1 MAHPIMPKATAVWLV
16 ENSALTFSQI
26 GEFCG
31 LHELEVQAIADEDVT
46 IGMQGMDPIS
56 SGELTRDEIERC
68 SGDPNA
74 SLKTAKPT
82 IPQPR
87 AKQKGARYTPLSK
100 RQDRPDAI
108 AWLLKNYPEL
118 SDAQIS
124 RLIGTTKPTINAI
137 RDKSHWNTPN
147 IKPQNPVNL
156 GLCSGQDLEK
166 VLARARAAQERE
178 AAEAERRAAE
188 TPQAAQTEIGGEET
202 AKGKAAGTA
211 AAEESGAEAAEAAPT
226 ATEESGAAGAAQA
239 PDAESAPG
247 TARD

>member
-16 ENSALTFSQI
+16 ENTALTFSQI

-31 LHELEVQAIADEDVT
+31 LHELEVQAIADEDVAF
-46 IGMQGMDPIS
+46 GMQGMDPIA
-56 SGELTRDEIERC
+56 SGELTSEEIERC
-68 SGDPNA
+68 SVDSNA

-82 IPQPR
+82 IPKPR

-137 RDKSHWNTPN
+137 RDKSHWNHDQHQAPEPRQPGPVLGSRPGKGGDPGARRPGKGSRRGGTPGGE
-147 IKPQNPVNL
+147 K
-156 GLCSGQDLEK
+156 GEGQG
-166 VLARARAAQERE
+166 RRNGWRRGS
-178 AAEAERRAAE
+178 ERRDSRNS
-188 TPQAAQTEIGGEET
+188 PSGGR
-202 AKGKAAGTA
+202 GQHHGPR
-211 AAEESGAEAAEAAPT
+211 GRR
-226 ATEESGAAGAAQA
+226 GCR
-239 PDAESAPG
+239 DASRHGE
-247 TARD
+247 

>member
-16 ENSALTFSQI
+16 ENTALTFSQI

-31 LHELEVQAIADEDVT
+31 LHELEVQAIADEDVA
-46 IGMQGMDPIS
+46 IGMQGMDPIA
-56 SGELTRDEIERC
+56 SGELTGEEIERC
-68 SGDPNA
+68 SADPTA
-74 SLKTAKPT
+74 SLETAKPT
-82 IPQPR
+82 ISQPR

-137 RDKSHWNTPN
+137 RDKTHWNTPN

-156 GLCSGQDLEK
+156 GLSSGEDLEK
-166 VLARARAAQERE
+166 VVARARAAKEKE
-178 AAEAERRAAE
+178 AAEAERRAAKK
-188 TPQAAQTEIGGEET
+188 
-202 AKGKAAGTA
+202 AKGKAAGTTGAGESQGGTAQA
-211 AAEESGAEAAEAAPT
+211 AGE
-226 ATEESGAAGAAQA
+226 AAGAAPA
-239 PDAESAPG
+239 ADAEIAPG
-247 TARD
+247 TAPD